1 VSSRIRQHIR
11 NNVVGYIALFL
22 VVTGGTAQALT
33 GSNTVFTD
41 DIVNK
46 EVKTADLGY
55 GAVIANRLAPNS
67 VRSGRVVDE
76 SLTGA
81 DIGGLTGNDVAVDS
95 LTGAN
100 VDESTLGQVPQAGD
114 AANANSANNAI
125 MLGGVPA
132 AGFMRVQTKWKKLVT
147 VGERYPVEIGNPAC
161 SGDRSCTASLR
172 CDAGDVLLSGGY
184 NRIDEGTRIFAA
196 FPFNANG
203 YDHKYVM
210 HWENNS
216 TADEVE
222 LNIICADQ

>member
-100 VDESTLGQVPQAGD
+100 VDESTLGQVPQAAD
-114 AANANSANNAI
+114 AATAANANT
-125 MLGGVPA
+125 LGGQSPA
-132 AGFMRVQTKWKKLVT
+132 AFMRAPTKWKKLVT